1 MYQRKPI
8 ANITFNGQILRQG
21 CLILLLL
28 FNTELECSNLYNRK
42 EKEIQGRK
50 PGKEHCKLQLL
61 TDDMTGNAEN
71 SGGNQRKFLA
81 KNK

>member
-1 MYQRKPI
+1 MSQQTWNSSRKLLEYDKMYQRKPI

-50 PGKEHCKLQLL
+50 LGKEHRKL
-61 TDDMTGNAEN
+61 
-71 SGGNQRKFLA
+71 
-81 KNK
+81 

>member
-1 MYQRKPI
+1 MLIHNKRFQETCNSSRKLLEYDKMYQRKPI

-50 PGKEHCKLQLL
+50 PGKEHCKL
-61 TDDMTGNAEN
+61 
-71 SGGNQRKFLA
+71 
-81 KNK
+81 